1 MLVDIIA
8 LVIVLISTIIAFLRG
23 FIREV
28 LTIVGVVG
36 ALVASYH
43 VGPLLLPVMEGWLGV
58 DPNAE
63 PEDVKRLFDI
73 IPYTYVAQF
82 LAYGLVFLIVV
93 IILSIISHM
102 IAEGVR
108 SIGLGAVDRSFGVI
122 FGLLRGILLLGILYL
137 PVHLTIEQKTVDRWF
152 EESRMHVYIK
162 ATAEAIAD
170 YLPEEA
176 KEGIERQTEDAV
188 DAAGESDNNE
198 VRGTLQRLDL
208 LNGKNRQEAQ
218 PETVPEEKG
227 YQENQR
233 NEMDQLFENFNNNEA
248 SEGQ

>member
-1 MLVDIIA
+1 MIIDILV
-8 LVIVLISTIIAFLRG
+8 LIVLALSALIAFLRG

-28 LTIVGVVG
+28 LTIVGVLG
-36 ALVASYH
+36 GLIAAYYG
-43 VGPLLLPVMEGWLGV
+43 GPVLLPLMESWLGV
-58 DPNAE
+58 DPNAD

-82 LAYGLVFLIVV
+82 LAYGSVFVIVV

-102 IAEGVR
+102 IAEGAR
-108 SIGLGAVDRSFGVI
+108 SIGLGAVDRSFGVV

-137 PVHLTIEQKTVDRWF
+137 PVHLTIDQNTVNGWF
-152 EESRMHVYIK
+152 EGSRTHVYIQT
-162 ATAEAIAD
+162 TAEAIAE

-176 KEGIERQTEDAV
+176 KQGIQNQTEDAV
-188 DAAGESDNNE
+188 DAAEDSNDNE

-208 LNGKNRQEAQ
+208 LNRQNNDTPEQ
-218 PETVPEEKG
+218 PALPEEKG

-233 NEMDQLFENFNNNEA
+233 NEMDQLFENFNNSEG